1 MFRTAFSLI
10 SILLI
15 TASCQKEKTVTPPLP
30 QTLSLQ
36 PGNNQSELNFAGFAN
51 GTNISAHEK
60 DIDAVAWTMGG
71 NVFYTRGAFKFDLS
85 TIPSGST
92 IISAKLSLYSIP
104 DPTDGNLIDA
114 NSGSDNSFYIQRIT
128 SDWNITQ
135 TTWGTQPSTTTDD
148 QIVIS
153 HTDLTDFDLI
163 DLDVKS
169 LVSAMLGSNNYGFK
183 MKLKNEIIYNARQ
196 FCSSLYTDATKRPKL
211 VVVYQQ

>member
-85 TIPSGST
+85 GIPPNATIT
-92 IISAKLSLYSIP
+92 SAKLTLYSIH
-104 DPTDGNLIDA
+104 DPTNGDLVNA
-114 NSGSDNSFYIQRIT
+114 NSGSDNSMFIRRIT
-128 SDWNITQ
+128 SSWNGNTV
-135 TTWGTQPSTTTDD
+135 TWQTQPTTTTTD
-148 QIVIS
+148 QILVP
-153 HTDLTDFDLI
+153 HTNQAFLDLTD
-163 DLDVKS
+163 LDVTS
-169 LVSAMLGSNNYGFK
+169 MIDAMRTSGDYGF
-183 MKLKNEIIYNARQ
+183 MLTLQNEVIYTIRQ
-196 FCSSLYTDATKRPKL
+196 FCSPTHADASKHPKL
-211 VVVYQQ
+211 VIEYY